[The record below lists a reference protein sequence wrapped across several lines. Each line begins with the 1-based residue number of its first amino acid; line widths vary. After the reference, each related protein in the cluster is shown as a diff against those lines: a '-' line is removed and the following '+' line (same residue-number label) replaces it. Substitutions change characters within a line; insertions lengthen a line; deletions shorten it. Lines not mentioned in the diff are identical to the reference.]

1 MSIID
6 KAKSFM
12 GGHGVTVRHAT
23 IEGAEP
29 ATAAL
34 ALTTGGLR
42 GQFAVVSDKP
52 CTILSRQTEMVTE
65 IQHADGRAEQVVLG
79 RQITPDP
86 DVAPDPDATPAA
98 APTEGTAATVKYPYD
113 LAAGFEVVDEF
124 DLVFDGS
131 IEAVL
136 GQRVLLPGSDVRF
149 FLRTRV
155 DVKGSPFDPEAVDEL
170 PLRR

>member
-12 GGHGVTVRHAT
+12 GGHGGTVRHAA
-23 IEGAEP
+23 IEGKDPAE
-29 ATAAL
+29 ASL
-34 ALTTGGLR
+34 AVTDGGVR
-42 GQFAVVSDKP
+42 GQFAVVTDKP
-52 CTILSRQTEMVTE
+52 CTILSRQTEMVME
-65 IQHADGRAEQVVLG
+65 IQHPDGRAEQVVLG
-79 RQITPDP
+79 RQLAPDP
-86 DVAPDPDATPAA
+86 DVVPDPEPPPAVA
-98 APTEGTAATVKYPYD
+98 VEGTVAAVKYPYD
-113 LAAGFEVVDEF
+113 LAAGFEVLDDF

-136 GQRVLLPGSDVRF
+136 GQRVLSPGTNIRF

-170 PLRR
+170 PLRQ